1 MKRPTVA
8 LVLLVKNELEPMKEV
23 LPQVDTTIFDDL
35 LCMDGHSTDGSVE
48 FLQSLGIRV
57 VQQKEMGRGKAVI
70 EAIEH
75 TDVDALL
82 FFSPDGNE
90 DPSDLPH
97 LIDTMMTNNA
107 DLVIASR
114 FAEGSVSDD
123 SDDPYR
129 IRRAGN
135 MFFSRLARL
144 FWGGKVTDA
153 INGYRLIKRNLL
165 KQLNQDAQG
174 YNIEIQQTIRCLKLK
189 KRVVEIPTIELER
202 VGPAKQSPTLKMGS
216 QFTRVILTEL
226 LLGTRFLTSSR
237 S

>member
-23 LPQVDTTIFDDL
+23 IPKVDTNIFDDI

-57 VQQKEMGRGKAVI
+57 VKQKEMGRGKAVT

-75 TDVDALL
+75 TEADALL

-90 DPSDLPH
+90 NPNDLPR
-97 LIDTMMTNNA
+97 LIDTMIAHNA

-114 FAEGSVSDD
+114 FTEGSVSDD
-123 SDDPYR
+123 SDDPYK

-135 MFFSRLARL
+135 MFFSRLTRL
-144 FWGGKVTDA
+144 FWGGNITDA
-153 INGYRLIKRNLL
+153 INGYRLIKRKLL
-165 KQLNQDAQG
+165 KLLNQDAQG

-189 KRVVEIPTIELER
+189 KRVVEIPTRELER
-202 VGPAKQSPTLKMGS
+202 VGFAKQSPTLKMGS
-216 QFTRVILTEL
+216 QFTRVILKEL
-226 LLGTRFLTSSR
+226 LLGFRFLSKS
-237 S
+237 

>member
-1 MKRPTVA
+1 VKRPTVA
-8 LVLLVKNELEPMKEV
+8 LVLLVKNEIEPMKAV
-23 LPQVDTTIFDDL
+23 LPKVDTAIFDDL

-48 FLQSLGIRV
+48 YLESLDVRV

-70 EAIEH
+70 ESIDETGA
-75 TDVDALL
+75 DALL

-90 DPSDLPH
+90 DPRDLPR
-97 LIDTMMTNNA
+97 LIETMISHRA

-114 FAEGSVSDD
+114 FTEGSVSDD

-144 FWGGKVTDA
+144 FWGGNVTDA
-153 INGYRLIKRNLL
+153 INGYRLIKRDLL

-189 KRVVEIPTIELER
+189 KSVVEIPTKELER
-202 VGPAKQSPTLKMGS
+202 VGLAKQSPTFKMGS
-216 QFTRVILTEL
+216 QFTKVILKEL
-226 LLGTRFLTSSR
+226 LLGTRFLTQN
-237 S
+237 

>member
-1 MKRPTVA
+1 MKRLSVA

-23 LPQVDTTIFDDL
+23 IPRIDASIFDDL

-48 FLQSLGIRV
+48 FLESLGIRV
-57 VQQKEMGRGKAVI
+57 VQQKEIGRGKAVI
-70 EAIEH
+70 EAIEQ
-75 TDVDALL
+75 TDADALL

-97 LIDTMMTNNA
+97 LIDTMIAHHA

-114 FAEGSVSDD
+114 FTEGSVSDD

-129 IRRAGN
+129 IRRVGN
-135 MFFSRLARL
+135 MFFSRLTKL
-144 FWGGKVTDA
+144 FWGGSVTDA
-153 INGYRLIKRNLL
+153 INGYRLIKRSLL
-165 KQLNQDAQG
+165 KHLKQDAQG

-189 KRVVEIPTIELER
+189 KRVVEIPTRELER

-216 QFTRVILTEL
+216 QFTRVILKEL
-226 LLGTRFLTSSR
+226 FLGTRFLSKS
-237 S
+237 